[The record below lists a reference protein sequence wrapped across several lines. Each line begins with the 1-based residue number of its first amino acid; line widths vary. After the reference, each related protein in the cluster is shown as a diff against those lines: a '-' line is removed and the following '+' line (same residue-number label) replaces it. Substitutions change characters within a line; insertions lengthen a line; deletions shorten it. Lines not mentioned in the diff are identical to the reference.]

1 MKFLKS
7 LIENKPK
14 ITESVSFEDRLLAQ
28 LEKQTLKLVENE
40 NPQDVIKVDI
50 PLFLRLLEY
59 AREDAKTD
67 MDLHTMTAKLTK
79 LCADGTVAGM
89 EHYDLV
95 TKHTDLKEMPKEEN
109 LDLSMIRSLAGLKN

>member
-7 LIENKPK
+7 LIESKPK
-14 ITESVSFEDRLLAQ
+14 ITESVSFEDLLLAQ
-28 LEKQTLKLVENE
+28 LEKQTSKLVENE

-67 MDLHTMTAKLTK
+67 MDLHTMTDKLTK
-79 LCADGTVAGM
+79 VCSDGTVAGM
-89 EHYDLV
+89 EHYEHV
-95 TKHTDLKEMPKEEN
+95 TKHTDLKEMPKEES
-109 LDLSMIRSLAGLKN
+109 LDLSMIRSLAGLK